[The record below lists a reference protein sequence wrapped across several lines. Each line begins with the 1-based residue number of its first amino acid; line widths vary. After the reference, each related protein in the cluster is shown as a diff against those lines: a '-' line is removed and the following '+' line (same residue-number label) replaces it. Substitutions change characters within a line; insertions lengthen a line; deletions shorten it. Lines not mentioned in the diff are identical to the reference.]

1 MAETRILAPAE
12 VKTKFASVITLEEI
26 CRVLSGTRLDLRK
39 KVKNATKNKAHIA
52 ACKGIRK
59 LKRSNA
65 ACKIEGVIGDL
76 RETACPKKRLT
87 PSSKS

>member
-1 MAETRILAPAE
+1 MNISARRRKNQICPCNNLGENLPRVVGYE
-12 VKTKFASVITLEEI
+12 MRFAQ
-26 CRVLSGTRLDLRK
+26 
-39 KVKNATKNKAHIA
+39 KVKNATKIKAHIA

-76 RETACPKKRLT
+76 RETACPKKNA
-87 PSSKS
+87 